1 MDLTETNPPAAQ
13 PAEEVEEVEEEEEA
27 EVEVEDDKATMK
39 PMKRKTACEM
49 DKDHTKLEL
58 MIEAMQTQRQ
68 LADNEAIGS
77 PTALTKADSNIAI
90 EGKLK
95 QIDTSY
101 QKLQGILAE
110 HKNQE
115 HVFKETLNIANQLI
129 KDATE
134 FDVDG
139 EAHVLEHVHSLRNA
153 TVSFQESSPGPNV
166 GTVEVEFKKYQ
177 DKNLPVLCEIK
188 ELGRAR
194 DCANSLRNLKE
205 TAIESNTTREADLT
219 KTYKIGATEL
229 SLNVH
234 EFVHQMAERSKLFHD
249 KIAKAEAALK
259 AIEVAGKNQYLD
271 DDEIDDYYANEMG
284 SEKKKI
290 ESSEKMLAKDG
301 KGIKKVC
308 AVLLT
313 VGYNVPLQ
321 FVPALLAAFST
332 DVSPPI
338 VIEVIEAV
346 ANLVKTLGLAMRSSS
361 NDLEVTQTNKRA
373 KTGNASTLGGASDG
387 LDMLEGEE
395 GMVDSVL

>member
-1 MDLTETNPPAAQ
+1 MGLTKTNPPAAQ

-27 EVEVEDDKATMK
+27 EVEVEDDKDMATMK

-49 DKDHTKLEL
+49 DKDRTKLEL
-58 MIEAMQTQRQ
+58 MIKAMQTQRK

-90 EGKLK
+90 EGKVK

-101 QKLQGILAE
+101 KKLQDILAE

-115 HVFKETLNIANQLI
+115 HVFKETLNFANKLI
-129 KDATE
+129 KYATE
-134 FDVDG
+134 FDVEG
-139 EAHVLEHVHSLRNA
+139 EAHVLEHDLRNA

-166 GTVEVEFKKYQ
+166 EAVEVEFKKYQ

-205 TAIESNTTREADLT
+205 TAIETNTTREADLT
-219 KTYKIGATEL
+219 KTYTIGATEL

-301 KGIKKVC
+301 KSIKKVC